1 MSKRWNFSAAA
12 LLLCALA
19 APVGAAS
26 DLALQKYAEAVDLL
40 DRWRGDRQVLDAAHD
55 RLTELLL
62 EAPEFAPA
70 HVELAR
76 WYLMNSHNN
85 ESALKA
91 LARAEV
97 LEPGFAGTYVL
108 RGYVLH
114 KQGRNQEALAEL
126 DRAEAIGTDNPWLQL
141 NRGLA
146 LQELGRQDEALP
158 LFQKVFDVN
167 HEDPKAWPSA
177 KLELLDHYGRMGDSE
192 GIERVHLRSME
203 LKSADPAQVLE
214 YAGWLSEVGRH
225 DDAIAALRTRSGAP
239 RGQELE
245 MSVLQLMSAK
255 ALQLQVRS
263 AGSDEARAAYAEMSA
278 QAQGLGIGPLPSFED
293 WAAQAL
299 EYSRLQMP

>member
-1 MSKRWNFSAAA
+1 MLPLAA

-19 APVGAAS
+19 APVCAAS
-26 DLALQKYAEAVDLL
+26 DATLKKYAEAVDLL

-62 EAPEFAPA
+62 EEPDFAPA

-91 LARAEV
+91 LARAEA
-97 LEPGFAGTYVL
+97 LEPSFAGIYVL

-141 NRGLA
+141 NRGYA
-146 LQELGRQDEALP
+146 LQQLGRQDDALP
-158 LFQKVFDVN
+158 LFQKVFDEN
-167 HEDPKAWPSA
+167 LDDPKAWPSA
-177 KLELLDHYGRMGDSE
+177 KVELLEHYARLDDAE
-192 GIERVHLRSME
+192 GMERVHLRSME
-203 LKSADPAQVLE
+203 LKSSDPAQVLG

-225 DDAIAALRTRSGAP
+225 DDAIATLRTRAGAP
-239 RGQELE
+239 SGQDLE
-245 MSVLQLMSAK
+245 VSVLRVMSAK
-255 ALQLQVRS
+255 ALQLQARS
-263 AGSDEARAAYAEMSA
+263 PGSDEARAAFAEMSA
-278 QAQGLGIGPLPSFED
+278 QAQVLGVGTMPSFEE
-293 WAAQAL
+293 WSVQAL
-299 EYSRLQMP
+299 EYARQQMP